1 MHLLQ
6 VNSNHIFGAQSFYA
20 VVFDI
25 FWPKGGRN
33 KANIFINII
42 VIIVLCQR
50 KCKKTPKKRAN
61 YSLLS
66 TEHEPYRIFS
76 IQQICLLRFGAIT
89 QPRPWKRSL

>member
-50 KCKKTPKKRAN
+50 KCKKKKKTVPIIACSAQN
-61 YSLLS
+61 MNHIEYFPYSKS
-66 TEHEPYRIFS
+66 AS
-76 IQQICLLRFGAIT
+76 
-89 QPRPWKRSL
+89 